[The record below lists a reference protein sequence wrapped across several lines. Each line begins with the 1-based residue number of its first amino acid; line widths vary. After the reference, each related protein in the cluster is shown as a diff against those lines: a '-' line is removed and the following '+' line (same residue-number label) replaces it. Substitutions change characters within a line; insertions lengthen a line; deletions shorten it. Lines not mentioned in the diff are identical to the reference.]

1 VASRL
6 FPSRYGGSIVAS
18 ENRPG
23 AELGTEQ
30 VTEREAAG
38 AAAGE
43 GAGAAAGEGA
53 GEQPSDRAGDDEPR
67 HVLIVEDHE
76 LLAESLA
83 LALRR
88 EGLVVTVATGPTA
101 EAVLETGRRLHPAV
115 TLLDLN
121 LGEEVGTGLALIAP
135 LTNEGARVV
144 MCTGTTDRLELARC
158 VEAGAIGLASKRDA
172 FDDLLDIVRRALA
185 GEQLLHA
192 GEREELLTDLH
203 HHRLAERDRLAPFR
217 LLTRREESVLELL
230 MDGHPAETI
239 AAKSFVSLAT
249 VRSQIRSIL
258 QKLNVNTQLAAVALA
273 RRHGWRPE
281 GP

>member
-1 VASRL
+1 VAPEYCDR
-6 FPSRYGGSIVAS
+6 
-18 ENRPG
+18 
-23 AELGTEQ
+23 AELEVDVEPEAAVGTEQ
-30 VTEREAAG
+30 ARE
-38 AAAGE
+38 
-43 GAGAAAGEGA
+43 
-53 GEQPSDRAGDDEPR
+53 DRPR

-88 EGLVVTVATGPTA
+88 EGLEVTVATGPTA
-101 EAVLETGRRLHPAV
+101 EAVLETGKRLRPAV

-121 LGEEVGTGLALIAP
+121 LGDELGTGLALVAP
-135 LTNEGARVV
+135 LAAGGSRVV

-172 FDDLLDIVRRALA
+172 FDGLLEMVRGALA
-185 GEQLLHA
+185 GEQLIA
-192 GEREELLTDLH
+192 PGERQELLAELH
-203 HHRLAERDRLAPFR
+203 RHRLAERDRLAPFQA
-217 LLTRREESVLELL
+217 LTRREEAVLELL
-230 MDGHPAETI
+230 IEGNSAEAI

-273 RRHGWRPE
+273 RRHGWRAE
-281 GP
+281 VG